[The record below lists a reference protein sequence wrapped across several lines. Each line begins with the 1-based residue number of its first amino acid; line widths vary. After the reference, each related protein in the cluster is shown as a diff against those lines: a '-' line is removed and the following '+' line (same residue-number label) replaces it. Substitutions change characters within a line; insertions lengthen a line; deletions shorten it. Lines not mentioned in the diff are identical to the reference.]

1 MWRRC
6 TLIWVLK
13 LHWKRLPKTLRICKL
28 VDVALNDTFV
38 SFIRSLSKILMHQF
52 GNFFLLLI
60 KLMNLIKE
68 CMALLGHLAVMS
80 LLVLND
86 DSDVLLLTWNAVTFT
101 CDWHAQIWMLSSVGF
116 LSKRLQTCRGRIH
129 RLAHGSRLD
138 RWGVTLFSLL
148 AFKLVFGYNRLEG
161 LNWLYWRTNTESS
174 LLTVEL

>member
-38 SFIRSLSKILMHQF
+38 SFIRSLSEILMHQF

-86 DSDVLLLTWNAVTFT
+86 DSDVLLLT
-101 CDWHAQIWMLSSVGF
+101 
-116 LSKRLQTCRGRIH
+116 
-129 RLAHGSRLD
+129 
-138 RWGVTLFSLL
+138 
-148 AFKLVFGYNRLEG
+148 
-161 LNWLYWRTNTESS
+161 
-174 LLTVEL
+174 